1 MITWG
6 MGFVGSHL
14 SEELLKNN
22 HKIIVVTKSKK
33 KIKNLKNKIKQIVL
47 EEIDVTDFPKMEK
60 CLKKHK
66 PEIIIH
72 LAGET
77 SHSKSFEN
85 PLKNIDLN
93 AK

>member
-1 MITWG
+1 
-6 MGFVGSHL
+6 
-14 SEELLKNN
+14 
-22 HKIIVVTKSKK
+22 
-33 KIKNLKNKIKQIVL
+33 
-47 EEIDVTDFPKMEK
+47 MEK

-85 PLKNIDLN
+85 PLKDIDSN
-93 AK
+93 A